1 MDPTTAPPEEAQAAA
16 TFDLFDLPEEYYDS
30 PYRWFR
36 LLRDYDPMHRNS
48 DGTVLLTRYG
58 DVREVWR
65 DPSASVDKTDL
76 FREKFGEGP
85 LFEHHTSVMVFRD
98 PPDHSRLRALANPF
112 FAPAS
117 VKRFRPFVE
126 ALVDRL
132 LDEAAERGE
141 VEFVADFASQ
151 VPVAVITRILGVPP
165 EDGDYI
171 RRLGQRVLFPLN
183 PRVSADAVASGH
195 AAVAEFLAYLRD
207 QVDGAGGSAHETP
220 TLIEALRAAQRKG
233 EELSEDELLHMCLLM
248 LNGGHE
254 TTTNLIAVGT
264 LALLRQRSEYEA
276 LGECSDEMVSPAVE
290 ECFRF
295 VTPLQFQNRRMT
307 KDLEVPSGKLS
318 KGTDVILCQ
327 ASANRD
333 ERAFDRP
340 DRLDLSR
347 RPNAHLAFGLGVHVC
362 VGRPLARL
370 EAAIVLER
378 LARRFPGLELAGE
391 PEFNRNARFRSLRTL
406 PVRVA

>member
-1 MDPTTAPPEEAQAAA
+1 VTVNQQSERVNAAA
-16 TFDLFDLPEEYYDS
+16 RFDLFDLPAEYYDS
-30 PYRWFR
+30 PSPWFR
-36 LLRDYDPMHRNS
+36 LLRDHDPMHRNS

-65 DPSASVDKTDL
+65 DPSASVDKTDV

-85 LFEHHTSVMVFRD
+85 LFEHHTTAMVFRD

-117 VKRFRPFVE
+117 VNQFRPFVE
-126 ALVDRL
+126 ALVERL

-141 VEFVADFASQ
+141 FDFVADFAAQ

-165 EDGDYI
+165 EDGEYI
-171 RRLGQRVLFPLN
+171 RGLGQRVLFPLN
-183 PRVSADAVASGH
+183 PAVSPESIADGH
-195 AAVAEFLAYLRD
+195 AAVAEFVAYLRD
-207 QVDGAGGSAHETP
+207 HIDGPSASPAEPP
-220 TLIEALRAAQRKG
+220 TLIEALRAARQ
-233 EELSEDELLHMCLLM
+233 EDDELSEREVLHMCLLM

-264 LALLRQRSEYEA
+264 LALLDQRDQYKT
-276 LGECSDEMVSPAVE
+276 LGGADSAMVSSAVE

-295 VTPLQFQNRRMT
+295 VSPLQLQNRRIT
-307 KDLEVPSGKLS
+307 KDLEIPSGRLRRS
-318 KGTDVILCQ
+318 TDVILCQ

-333 ERAFDRP
+333 ERAFEQP

-347 RPNAHLAFGLGVHVC
+347 RPNAHLAFGLGMHVC
-362 VGRPLARL
+362 IGRPLARL
-370 EAAIVLER
+370 EAAIVFER

-391 PEFNRNARFRSLRTL
+391 PVFKPTARFRALRTM
-406 PVRVA
+406 PVRVG